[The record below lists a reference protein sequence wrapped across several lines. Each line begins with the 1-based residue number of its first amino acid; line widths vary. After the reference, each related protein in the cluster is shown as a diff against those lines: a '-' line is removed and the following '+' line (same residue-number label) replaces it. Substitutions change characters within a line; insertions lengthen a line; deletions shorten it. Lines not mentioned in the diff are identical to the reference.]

1 MEVPKQKKVFLM
13 KDKILTMCKG
23 GRVKALLSLTIAE
36 AVISIYELLTDFTPG
51 ALIGFLISA
60 AFTIWLIVNF
70 RCIIKG
76 PEWQGLKGMASY
88 MRLICVLMWIAVSLL
103 ALAMLIGII
112 GSTKNIENGAG
123 VSLISTL
130 LLIAPY
136 LVVAVLQLISA
147 KKVSLAVSDLVDNRL
162 SDESFRIGKMPEV
175 TAMILV
181 VLASLMLVGIPVLS
195 WVLVATESQVP
206 IGTVL
211 RAYLTSGP
219 LLMSLISIGCSLA
232 TLIITYTVFRE
243 IRIAS
248 EQTHA
253 IEESNE

>member
-1 MEVPKQKKVFLM
+1 MEVPEQKKVFLM

-36 AVISIYELLTDFTPG
+36 AVISIYTLLTDFTPG
-51 ALIGFLISA
+51 ALIGFLINA

-70 RCIIKG
+70 KCIIKG

-88 MRLICVLMWIAVSLL
+88 MMLMCVLMWIAVSLL
-103 ALAMLIGII
+103 ALSMLIVII
-112 GSTKNIENGAG
+112 GSTHNIENGAG
-123 VSLISTL
+123 GSLISTL
-130 LLIAPY
+130 LFIVPY
-136 LVVAVLQLISA
+136 LVVSVLHLISA
-147 KKVSLAVSDLVDNRL
+147 KKVSRAVSDLVDNRL
-162 SDESFRIGKMPEV
+162 PDESFRIGKMPEV

-181 VLASLMLVGIPVLS
+181 VLMSLILVGVPVLS
-195 WVLVATESQVP
+195 GVLVTMESQVSF
-206 IGTVL
+206 GMVL
-211 RAYLTSGP
+211 RAYLSSGP
-219 LLMSLISIGCSLA
+219 LLMSLISIGRSLA
-232 TLIITYTVFRE
+232 TLIITYTIFRE